1 MSKILAGIAALT
13 VGRKIPTPIYV
24 DVLITIPGSVLGGII
39 SNGIINGQIALN
51 RLLSPDI
58 ACINAYRSVINLVK
72 GDIKVTNYDTYLAI
86 FNNFYKSLKSIVM

>member
-1 MSKILAGIAALT
+1 MT
-13 VGRKIPTPIYV
+13 
-24 DVLITIPGSVLGGII
+24 LIENDEWKL
-39 SNGIINGQIALN
+39 NGQIALN